1 MRDFNPRP
9 NVRSDA
15 FEFAGATNGRSVVP
29 SRPRN
34 PFNNAEEME
43 LALELL
49 RVTNEAG
56 LERFVGEL
64 FKKAWRGIQPVGS
77 KIIGPLSVLLKSVA
91 KKALPSVATAAGTSF
106 GKPKDDVIAGNL
118 GSLVSQALEAEV
130 AGMTATD
137 RDLEKCR
144 QLLEK
149 HLRFVRFAGKAA
161 MAAASA
167 PAGVNPIA
175 AAKRS
180 LADSANEKLTRKAA
194 SAGLSGNFTEGAPA
208 TAAMKTAAAV
218 RRAARQKS
226 RTRAKVPGGR
236 ICSVCELPP
245 GSCQCRKI
253 GRSGRWFRSGSSIIV
268 NC

>member
-9 NVRSDA
+9 DVRLET
-15 FEFAGATNGRSVVP
+15 FEFASATNGGSLVP
-29 SRPRN
+29 SRTRS
-34 PFNNAEEME
+34 PFNKAEEME

-49 RVTNEAG
+49 RVTSEAE
-56 LERFVGEL
+56 LERFLGEL
-64 FKKAWRGIQPVGS
+64 FKKAWRGIEPVGS
-77 KIIGPLSVLLKSVA
+77 KIIGPLRVFLKTVA

-106 GKPKDDVIAGNL
+106 GEPRDDAIAGNL
-118 GSLVSQALEAEV
+118 GFLVSEALEAEV
-130 AGMTATD
+130 AGMTTTD
-137 RDLEKCR
+137 PDLEKCR

-149 HLRFVRFAGKAA
+149 YLRFVRFAGKAA

-167 PAGVNPIA
+167 PAGVSPIVA
-175 AAKRS
+175 AQRS
-180 LADSANEKLTRKAA
+180 LADSAIEKLARKAA
-194 SAGLSGNFTEGAPA
+194 PAGLTGNFAEGVPL
-208 TAAMKTAAAV
+208 TAAMKTTAAV
-218 RRAARQKS
+218 GRAAGQKS
-226 RTRAKVPGGR
+226 RIGAKAPGGR